1 MHMSS
6 SKVVPLTTA
15 WLDTSLLS
23 TISKGMDKIIWNL
36 DLKYFTNADA
46 IYRLIGLIIWNFKRI
61 WNPEKAFSHKH
72 SSCLQVDFFT
82 LDQASLLFDDW
93 KVNGRYVL
101 KCQIE
106 ILPNLINSVL
116 FVGISSTVRNSNMYK
131 WIQMSLQPFVQLS
144 FWIPC
149 WICPRHHLDGHVTA
163 RGGHVT
169 FERWSRDQGPGH
181 VT

>member
-61 WNPEKAFSHKH
+61 WNTEKAFSRKH

-93 KVNGRYVL
+93 QVNGRYVL

-116 FVGISSTVRNSNMYK
+116 FVGISSTVRNSNK
-131 WIQMSLQPFVQLS
+131 WNQMSLHYIIISKGWTRSTTSETSIWNTSPMKMPSVKL
-144 FWIPC
+144 
-149 WICPRHHLDGHVTA
+149 L
-163 RGGHVT
+163 
-169 FERWSRDQGPGH
+169 EWSL
-181 VT
+181 

>member
-1 MHMSS
+1 M
-6 SKVVPLTTA
+6 PLTTA

-46 IYRLIGLIIWNFKRI
+46 IYRLIGLIIWNFKHI
-61 WNPEKAFSHKH
+61 LNTEKAFSRKH

-116 FVGISSTVRNSNMYK
+116 FVGISSTVRNSNK
-131 WIQMSLQPFVQLS
+131 WNQMSLHYLQGMNEINDIWNLDLKHFTNEDA
-144 FWIPC
+144 
-149 WICPRHHLDGHVTA
+149 ICKIIGVIIVNSKHI
-163 RGGHVT
+163 
-169 FERWSRDQGPGH
+169 
-181 VT
+181 